1 MHRHLID
8 HHPMV
13 PAFGLPA
20 PDRDD
25 LSRVRAISVS
35 LPASMAV
42 VVRLD
47 PQRHLRRNRRACNK
61 LERQS
66 QEQRGWLRL
75 RH

>member
-25 LSRVRAISVS
+25 LGRGRVRAVSVS
-35 LPASMAV
+35 LPQLLASMAV
-42 VVRLD
+42 VVIHR
-47 PQRHLRRNRRACNK
+47 
-61 LERQS
+61 
-66 QEQRGWLRL
+66 
-75 RH
+75 